1 MYNFFNMENAVPATK
16 HNAKVW
22 ATQGKRIAILP
33 LLATWCKN
41 NHNKAPLNAA

>member
-16 HNAKVW
+16 HNAKIW

-33 LLATWCKN
+33 LLATQCK
-41 NHNKAPLNAA
+41 NHNKAPLHAA